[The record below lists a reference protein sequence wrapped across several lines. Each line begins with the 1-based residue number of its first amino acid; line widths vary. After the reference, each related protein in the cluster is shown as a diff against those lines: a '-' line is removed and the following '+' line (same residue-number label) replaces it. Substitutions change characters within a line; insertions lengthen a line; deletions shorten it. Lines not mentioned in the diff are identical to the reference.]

1 MTDLCANCGSPAL
14 FIYAGQG
21 TRSVS
26 YCNGCL
32 PSFLRP
38 LANKGLLAKTSSFD
52 ALQVQ
57 TQEAL
62 QPAVEEE
69 TAVDEELVVDDSA
82 PVSKKRRKAAAVVEP
97 VTAEETEEVVPDVVV
112 EELLE
117 DVVEELVEVE

>member
-1 MTDLCANCGSPAL
+1 MTDTCANCGNQAL
-14 FIYAGQG
+14 FVYATQG

-26 YCNGCL
+26 YCNSCL

-62 QPAVEEE
+62 QPALEEE
-69 TAVDEELVVDDSA
+69 VVVDEPA
-82 PVSKKRRKAAAVVEP
+82 TVSKKRRKTAAVAEP
-97 VTAEETEEVVPDVVV
+97 VTAEEPVEVVEVVEDVVV
-112 EELLE
+112 EELVE